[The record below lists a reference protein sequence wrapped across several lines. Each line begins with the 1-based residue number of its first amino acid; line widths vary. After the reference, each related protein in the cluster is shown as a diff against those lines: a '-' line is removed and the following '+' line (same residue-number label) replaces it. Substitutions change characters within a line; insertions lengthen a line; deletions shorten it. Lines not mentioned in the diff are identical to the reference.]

1 MHVELVSEVAVFSI
15 CPRLGPAGRAAS
27 RVAAAGR
34 GVGVLSPGPQHTISV
49 DIKSSGIATGRELV
63 ALACE
68 SSSGS
73 SSC

>member
-15 CPRLGPAGRAAS
+15 CPHLCPAGRAAS
-27 RVAAAGR
+27 HVAAAGR
-34 GVGVLSPGPQHTISV
+34 GVGVLSPGPQRTISV
-49 DIKSSGIATGRELV
+49 DMKASGIATGREQL